1 MADTAKTKRVCGKE
15 SNPVDAF
22 VIHHLEASLSVGS
35 QLKQILATRFRN
47 EPQWET
53 TCRPIVARAVAILK
67 PRDAGHNFTQRRL
80 QVTQPNVL
88 WLKHMRIGVN
98 NFLCPRHCL
107 PPSFCEIA
115 GAF

>member
-1 MADTAKTKRVCGKE
+1 VAATPKTNGVCGKQ
-15 SNPVDAF
+15 SAPVDAF

-35 QLKQILATRFRN
+35 QLKKILATHFRN
-47 EPQWET
+47 EPQWIT
-53 TCRPIVARAVAILK
+53 TSRRIVACAVAILK

-107 PPSFCEIA
+107 PPSFCKIA
-115 GAF
+115 GWL